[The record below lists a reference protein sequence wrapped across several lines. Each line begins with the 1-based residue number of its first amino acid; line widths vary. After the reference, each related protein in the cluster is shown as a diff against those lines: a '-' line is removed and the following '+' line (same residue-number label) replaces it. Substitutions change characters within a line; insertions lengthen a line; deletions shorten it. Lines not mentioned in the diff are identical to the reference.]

1 MEEFDFKQK
10 ILQKLN
16 SLYEIVKHG
25 ENIGLDFQFILEK
38 LERMKK
44 VVDDG
49 VVKIVL
55 LGSFSDGKTSAI
67 AGLLGKL
74 EDSMKIDET
83 ESSDEITVYRP
94 LGLKKGFE
102 IVDTPGLF
110 GSKEKSIDGHSIRF
124 SDITKNYIS
133 EAHIVVYLCD
143 AVVPLKDSHVE
154 IVRKVLR
161 DLNKLDSTIFVIN
174 KMDET
179 DVDMLDDDDYA
190 HVSEIKKNNLISRLR
205 STINLTPDEEKKLR
219 IVCISAD
226 PKGKGLK
233 YWLEKWQDYKKRSRI
248 DLFRNAVDDVV
259 EETDALK
266 VKADTSDN
274 TVKEMLD
281 AVCQGIDAECL
292 PMKRAVDSSK
302 QTIMSLEDDA
312 DHLKKD
318 LQLNKQNANRRL
330 IELQNRLISEI
341 NGMNQDA
348 FGPFIEKEIGVQTNK
363 ENGKSEVSF
372 WILENSIRQIFEE
385 CGANNQSAI
394 DLMDKKVDFEGRF
407 SESNRIVDDALK
419 KGLEKGAAEGAKY
432 FGNVNVNAEMVKNA
446 RNVLAK
452 GYKFKPWGAV
462 KFAGKLNNLAKGF
475 AKVLE
480 KAPLII
486 AAVVEVWS
494 WGSKYRDNKKLMDL
508 KENLKKVVNDLFAEY
523 STLMNDS
530 EYFDNLAPGYVELVN
545 VIKAQKDELEKLQ
558 RKIDD
563 LEKFKARY
571 DKWVQ
576 DNVQDAEIVN

>member
-1 MEEFDFKQK
+1 MEEFDIKQK

-16 SLYEIVKHG
+16 SLYEIVKQG
-25 ENIGLDFQFILEK
+25 ENVGLDFRFVLEK
-38 LERMKK
+38 LERVKK

-49 VVKIVL
+49 IVKIVL

-83 ESSDEITVYRP
+83 ESSDEIIVYRP

-110 GSKEKSIDGHSIRF
+110 GSKEKNVDGQSVRF

-154 IVRKVLR
+154 IVKKVLR

-190 HVSEIKKNNLISRLR
+190 RVAEIKKNNLIGRLR
-205 STINLTPDEEKKLR
+205 TTINLTPDEEKKLK

-259 EETDALK
+259 EKTDALK
-266 VKADTSDN
+266 IKAETSDN
-274 TVKEMLD
+274 SVKEMLD
-281 AVCQGIDAECL
+281 GVCQGVDAECL

-302 QTIMSLEDDA
+302 LIIKSLEDDA

-318 LQLNKQNANRRL
+318 LQLNQQNANKRL
-330 IELQNRLISEI
+330 IELQNRLVSEI

-348 FGPFIEKEIGVQTNK
+348 FGTFIETEIGVQTNK
-363 ENGKSEVSF
+363 ENGKNEVSF
-372 WILENSIRQIFEE
+372 WILQNSIRQIFEE

-394 DLMDKKVDFEGRF
+394 DLMDKKVDFEGTLN
-407 SESNRIVDDALK
+407 ESNKIIDETLK

-480 KAPLII
+480 KAPVFIT
-486 AAVVEVWS
+486 VFVEALSWWS
-494 WGSKYRDNKKLMDL
+494 KHRSSQNL
-508 KENLKKVVNDLFAEY
+508 KELKEKLKKVINDLFAEY
-523 STLMNDS
+523 SSLMNDS
-530 EYFDNLAPGYVELVN
+530 EYFENLAPGYVELLN
-545 VIKAQKDELEKLQ
+545 VIKSQKEELDKLQ
-558 RKIDD
+558 KKIDG

-576 DNVQDAEIVN
+576 DNVQDAEIAN

>member
-10 ILQKLN
+10 ALQKLN
-16 SLYEIVKHG
+16 SLYEIVKQG
-25 ENIGLDFQFILEK
+25 ENVGLDFRLVLEK
-38 LERMKK
+38 IGRMKK
-44 VVDDG
+44 VIDDG
-49 VVKIVL
+49 IVKIVL
-55 LGSFSDGKTSAI
+55 LGCISDGKTSAI

-110 GSKEKSIDGHSIRF
+110 GSKEKNIDGQSIRF

-154 IVRKVLR
+154 IVKKVLR

-174 KMDET
+174 KMDEAG
-179 DVDMLDDDDYA
+179 VNMLNDDAYA
-190 HVSEIKKNNLISRLR
+190 RSSEIKKNNLIGRLR
-205 STINLTPDEEKKLR
+205 SAINLTPDEENKLR

-259 EETDALK
+259 EKTDALK
-266 VKADTSDN
+266 IKAETSDN
-274 TVKEMLD
+274 SVKEMLD
-281 AVCQGIDAECL
+281 GVCQGVDAECL

-302 QTIMSLEDDA
+302 LIIKSLEDDA

-318 LQLNKQNANRRL
+318 LQLNQQNANKRL
-330 IELQNRLISEI
+330 IELQNRLVSEI

-348 FGPFIEKEIGVQTNK
+348 FGTFIETEIGVQTNK
-363 ENGKSEVSF
+363 ENGKNEVSF
-372 WILENSIRQIFEE
+372 WILQNSIRQIFEE

-394 DLMDKKVDFEGRF
+394 DLMDKKVDFEGTLN
-407 SESNRIVDDALK
+407 ESNKIIDETLK

-480 KAPLII
+480 KAPVFIT
-486 AAVVEVWS
+486 VFVEALSWWS
-494 WGSKYRDNKKLMDL
+494 KHRSSQNL
-508 KENLKKVVNDLFAEY
+508 KELKEKLKKVINDLFAEY
-523 STLMNDS
+523 SSLMNDS
-530 EYFDNLAPGYVELVN
+530 EYFENLAPGYVELLN
-545 VIKAQKDELEKLQ
+545 VIKSQKEELDKLQ
-558 RKIDD
+558 KKIDG

-576 DNVQDAEIVN
+576 DNVQDAEIAN

>member
-16 SLYEIVKHG
+16 SLCEIVKQG
-25 ENIGLDFQFILEK
+25 ESFGLDFHSVLEK
-38 LERMKK
+38 LERVKK

-49 VVKIVL
+49 IVKIVL

-83 ESSDEITVYRP
+83 ESSDEIIVYRP

-110 GSKEKSIDGHSIRF
+110 GSKEKNVDGQSVRF

-154 IVRKVLR
+154 IVKKVLR

-190 HVSEIKKNNLISRLR
+190 RVAEIKKNNLIGRLR
-205 STINLTPDEEKKLR
+205 TTINLTPDEEKKLK

-233 YWLEKWQDYKKRSRI
+233 YWLEKWQDYKRRSRI

-259 EETDALK
+259 EQTDALK
-266 VKADTSDN
+266 IKADTSDN
-274 TVKEMLD
+274 SVKEMLD
-281 AVCQGIDAECL
+281 GVCQGIDAECL
-292 PMKRAVDSSK
+292 PMKRAVESSK
-302 QTIMSLEDDA
+302 QIIKSLEEDS

-318 LQLNKQNANRRL
+318 LQLNQQNANRRL

-348 FGPFIEKEIGVQTNK
+348 FGSFIETEIGVQTNK

-394 DLMDKKVDFEGRF
+394 DLMDKKVDFEGTF
-407 SESNRIVDDALK
+407 NESNKIVDGALK

-452 GYKFKPWGAV
+452 GIKFKPWGAV

-475 AKVLE
+475 ARVLE
-480 KAPLII
+480 KAPVVI
-486 AAVVEVWS
+486 AALVEAWS
-494 WGSKYRDNKKLMDL
+494 WWSKYRDN
-508 KENLKKVVNDLFAEY
+508 ENLKELKKKLKKVINDLFAEY

-530 EYFDNLAPGYVELVN
+530 EYFENLAPGYVELVN
-545 VIKAQKDELEKLQ
+545 VIKSQKDELDKLQ
-558 RKIDD
+558 KKIDD

-576 DNVQDAEIVN
+576 DNVQDAEILN

>member
-16 SLYEIVKHG
+16 SLYEIVKQG
-25 ENIGLDFQFILEK
+25 ENVGLDFHFVLEK
-38 LERMKK
+38 LERVKK

-49 VVKIVL
+49 IVKIVL

-83 ESSDEITVYRP
+83 ESSDEIIVYRP

-110 GSKEKSIDGHSIRF
+110 GSKEKRIDGQSVRF

-154 IVRKVLR
+154 IVKKVLR

-190 HVSEIKKNNLISRLR
+190 RVSGIKKNNLIGRLR
-205 STINLTPDEEKKLR
+205 TTINLTPDEEKKLK

-259 EETDALK
+259 EQTDALK
-266 VKADTSDN
+266 IKADTSDN
-274 TVKEMLD
+274 SVKEMLD
-281 AVCQGIDAECL
+281 GVCQGIDAECV
-292 PMKRAVDSSK
+292 PMKRAVESSK
-302 QTIMSLEDDA
+302 QIIKSLEEDS
-312 DHLKKD
+312 DHLKKN
-318 LQLNKQNANRRL
+318 LQLNQQNANRRL
-330 IELQNRLISEI
+330 IELQNRLVSEI

-348 FGPFIEKEIGVQTNK
+348 FGPFIETEIGVQTNK

-372 WILENSIRQIFEE
+372 WILGNSIRQIFEE

-394 DLMDKKVDFEGRF
+394 DLMDKKVDFEEQF
-407 SESNRIVDDALK
+407 SESNKIVDDALK

-480 KAPLII
+480 KAPVFI
-486 AAVVEVWS
+486 AAFVEAWS
-494 WGSKYRDNKKLMDL
+494 WWSKYRDNKKLMDL

-576 DNVQDAEIVN
+576 DNVQDAEFLN

>member
-16 SLYEIVKHG
+16 SLCEIVKQG
-25 ENIGLDFQFILEK
+25 ERFGLDFHFVLEK
-38 LERMKK
+38 LERVKK

-49 VVKIVL
+49 IVKIVL

-83 ESSDEITVYRP
+83 ESSDEIIVYRP

-110 GSKEKSIDGHSIRF
+110 GSKEKRIDGQFVRF

-143 AVVPLKDSHVE
+143 AVVPLKDSHVK
-154 IVRKVLR
+154 IVKKVLR

-190 HVSEIKKNNLISRLR
+190 RVSEIKKNNLIGRLR
-205 STINLTPDEEKKLR
+205 TTINLTPDEEKKLK

-233 YWLEKWQDYKKRSRI
+233 YWLEKWQDYKRRSRI

-259 EETDALK
+259 EQTDALK
-266 VKADTSDN
+266 IKADTSDN
-274 TVKEMLD
+274 SVKEMLD
-281 AVCQGIDAECL
+281 GVCQGIDAECL
-292 PMKRAVDSSK
+292 PMKRAVESSK
-302 QTIMSLEDDA
+302 QIIKSLEEDS

-318 LQLNKQNANRRL
+318 LQLNQQNANRRL
-330 IELQNRLISEI
+330 MELQNRLISEI
-341 NGMNQDA
+341 NGMNQEA
-348 FGPFIEKEIGVQTNK
+348 IGSFIEKEIGVQTNK

-394 DLMDKKVDFEGRF
+394 DLMDKKVDFEGKY
-407 SESNRIVDDALK
+407 SESNKIVDEALK
-419 KGLEKGAAEGAKY
+419 KGLEKGALEGAKY
-432 FGNVNVNAEMVKNA
+432 FGNVNVNTEMVKNA
-446 RNVLAK
+446 RNMLAK
-452 GYKFKPWGAV
+452 GVKFKPWGAV

-475 AKVLE
+475 ARVLE
-480 KAPLII
+480 KAPVVI
-486 AAVVEVWS
+486 AALVEAWS
-494 WGSKYRDNKKLMDL
+494 WWSKYRDNKKLTDL
-508 KENLKKVVNDLFAEY
+508 KDKLKKVINDLFAEY
-523 STLMNDS
+523 SSLMIDS
-530 EYFDNLAPGYVELVN
+530 EYFENLAPGYVELVN
-545 VIKAQKDELEKLQ
+545 MIKSQKDELDKLQ
-558 RKIDD
+558 KKIDD